1 MSEFFLGIDGGGTSC
16 RAAIATA
23 SGAIIGRGTSGS
35 ANIVSDP
42 DAARKHIVEASV
54 SALAQAG
61 LSETVLPTIPAVI
74 GAAGATLADR
84 AGALGRALPFRQVQV
99 LSDGAIALE
108 GAFGGGDGSVAILG
122 TGTYFLARAQGETT
136 TIGGWGFLIGDGGSG
151 AGIGRAALQETVLA
165 LEGIRAATPLCTA
178 IAARFDD
185 SPAAMV
191 DHAQAATPADFA
203 RLAPEVF
210 AAATDGDAA
219 ALRIIRLA
227 AHQVDEAL
235 DRLTVLSGPLPLCL
249 LGGLS
254 TLYAPVLAAR
264 HQLRLCA
271 PQGDAVEG
279 ALHLARA
286 RFQHAAGEAA

>member
-1 MSEFFLGIDGGGTSC
+1 MSAFVLGIDGGGTSS
-16 RAAIATA
+16 RAAVATM
-23 SGAIIGRGTSGS
+23 SGEIVVRGNSGS

-42 DAARKHIVEASV
+42 DAARKHIVEASLL
-54 SALAQAG
+54 ALAQAG
-61 LSETVLPTIPAVI
+61 LSEIPLASIPAVI
-74 GAAGATLADR
+74 GAAGATIPQR
-84 AGALGRALPFRQVQV
+84 AEALSHALPFHNAQVV
-99 LSDGAIALE
+99 SDGEIALE

-122 TGTYFLARAQGETT
+122 TGTYFLARANGVTT

-151 AGIGRAALQETVLA
+151 ASIGRSALHETILA
-165 LEGIRAATPLCTA
+165 LEGIRTATPLCTA
-178 IAARFDD
+178 IAARFND

-191 DHAQAATPADFA
+191 DHAQAATPAGFA

-227 AHQVDEAL
+227 THQVDEAL

-254 TLYAPVLAAR
+254 TLYASVLAAR